1 MKAQFLR
8 KDWKFLAEKYVL
20 RKHPVFEPEVR
31 RAIRGFYGDLAV
43 DVGANMGVHT
53 RLMSKRFRTVIAVE
67 PNPNVL
73 PILLRR
79 VPRNVTIVKA
89 AMSDRE
95 GSTMFY
101 MDPHPISGSST
112 ETILPTFKYNPS
124 PPRKGWPAG
133 TAHTFQGET
142 GIVVQTTTYDAVLQD
157 RLADLVLIDV
167 EGAEFLVLEGMK
179 DSISKGQVKAILL
192 ELHDIERRTELE
204 QRLSGYKLRWIDPD
218 HLLAKQTTLENA

>member
-1 MKAQFLR
+1 LKPQFLR
-8 KDWKFLAEKYVL
+8 KDWKFLAEKYL
-20 RKHPVFEPEVR
+20 FRKHPTFEPEVR
-31 RAIRGFYGDLAV
+31 RTLKGFSGDLAV

-53 RLMSKRFRTVIAVE
+53 RLMSRRFKAVIAIE

-79 VPRNVTIVKA
+79 VPRNVTVVRVA
-89 AMSDRE
+89 LSNRE

-101 MDPHPISGSST
+101 MDPHPNSASSA

-124 PPRKGWPAG
+124 PPRKGWPSS
-133 TAHTFQGET
+133 TAHTFQGEK
-142 GIVVQTTTYDAVLQD
+142 GVVVATTTYDAVLHG

-179 DSISKGQVKAILL
+179 SSISKSKVRAILL
-192 ELHDIERRTELE
+192 ELHDVDRRRELE
-204 QRLSGYKLRWIDPD
+204 KTLSGYLLRWIDPD
-218 HLLAKQTTLENA
+218 HLLAQQSRLDYA